1 MKKIAILAI
10 AATFTGSALMAQS
23 TSFGFKVGVNHNNL
37 PLRAEDGSNDIRI
50 DGSSTG
56 FHVGGVA
63 DIAFNPNFSI
73 QPNLL
78 LVLKGGTF
86 VTSGKLPILA
96 IDLPINFLYKTNGF
110 FIGAGPNFSYGLS
123 AKLKPWDDSDPET
136 DLYEEQGSDEAPFNR
151 FEIGSNLTLGYQF
164 PSGLTIG
171 ANWTQGF
178 TNVLNEEDL
187 IGTDSKLNT
196 RYFGLSVGYLFNKG
210 GAKKK

>member
-10 AATFTGSALMAQS
+10 AAAITAGSVSAQS

-37 PLRAEDGSNDIRI
+37 PLRTESGGDDYRF

-63 DIAFNPNFSI
+63 DFAFNSNFSI

-78 LVLKGGTF
+78 LVLKGGTLIEG
-86 VTSGKLPILA
+86 GKVPILA

-110 FIGAGPNFSYGLS
+110 FIGAGPNISYGLS
-123 AKLKPWDDSDPET
+123 AKLKPFDGGDEQ
-136 DLYEEQGSDEAPFNR
+136 DLYEEEGGNEAPFNR
-151 FEIGSNLTLGYQF
+151 FEIGSNVTLGYQF

-171 ANWTQGF
+171 ANWAQGF
-178 TNVLNEEDL
+178 SNILNEENL
-187 IGTDSKLNT
+187 IGEDTKLNT
-196 RYFGLSVGYLFNKG
+196 RYFGLSIGYLFNKG

>member
-10 AATFTGSALMAQS
+10 AAAFTGGAALAQT
-23 TSFGFKVGVNHNNL
+23 TSFGFKVGINHNNL
-37 PLRAEDGSNDIRI
+37 PLKAESGGTDFRL

-63 DIAFNPNFSI
+63 DFAFNPNFSI

-78 LVLKGGTF
+78 LVLKGGTL
-86 VTSGKLPILA
+86 SEGGKVPILA

-123 AKLKPWDDSDPET
+123 AKLKPWVDGDDET
-136 DLYEEQGSDEAPFNR
+136 DLYEEQGGEEAPFNR
-151 FEIGSNLTLGYQF
+151 FEIGSNVTLGYQF

-178 TNVLNEEDL
+178 SNVLNEDDL
-187 IGTDSKLNT
+187 IGDDTKLNT
-196 RYFGLSVGYLFNKG
+196 RYFGLSIGYLFNKG